1 MERIT
6 DLSKVDFPVKL
17 DQVYLKNAK
26 DNRYKEAKGF
36 KAVSGMTGN
45 SEKIFSVVSD
55 NYTLIRNI
63 DAVGIGKLIFKEYFE
78 NVNTDD
84 LVIFNVTFPE
94 TKSFCNI
101 DLINKNYTF
110 NIWEKEVYIPF
121 MRITN
126 SYNRSRS
133 LKFEIGFSRKMCDN
147 GVIFEKDVIDFNFI
161 HYRNKQEVI
170 LKKIKS
176 SGKYEKLKRLE
187 KEFTDYMKKLNEI
200 KIDKRFY
207 VPLTAMIFKI
217 KFDINSDK
225 ANVGLREK
233 KRMKKFTDLCA
244 LFTDK
249 YYETLGS
256 NAYSVLNVV
265 TDMVNN
271 RDFVK
276 SYRYNDYQTMA
287 GKWLRKFAKR
297 KIIGSNEDSI
307 EDYIKDYKYLIQ
319 NN

>member
-6 DLSKVDFPVKL
+6 DLSQVDFPVKL
-17 DQVYLKNAK
+17 DQVYIRNTKS
-26 DNRYKEAKGF
+26 NRYKEAKGF
-36 KAVSGMTGN
+36 KAVSGKTGQT
-45 SEKIFSVVSD
+45 EKIFSVVSD
-55 NYTLIRNI
+55 YYTLIPNI
-63 DAVGIGKLIFKEYFE
+63 DAERIGRLIFEAYFE
-78 NVNTDD
+78 KINTDD

-94 TKSFCNI
+94 TKSFCYI
-101 DLINKNYTF
+101 DLINKKYSF
-110 NIWEKEVYIPF
+110 NLWEKEVYIPY

-147 GVIFEKDVIDFNFI
+147 GVIFEKNVIDFNFI
-161 HYRNKQEVI
+161 HYRNKQEII

-187 KEFTDYMKKLNEI
+187 KEFTDYMKNLNEI
-200 KIDKRFY
+200 KIEKRFY
-207 VPLTAMIFKI
+207 TPLTAKIFNMKFNIDSDSEKI
-217 KFDINSDK
+217 K
-225 ANVGLREK
+225 LREK

-244 LFTDK
+244 IITDK
-249 YYETLGS
+249 YYNDLGS
-256 NAYSVLNVV
+256 NAYSVFNLA
-265 TDMVNN
+265 TELANN

-287 GKWLRKFAKR
+287 GKWLREFANKR
-297 KIIGSNEDSI
+297 INNPDDFSI